1 MDEVR
6 DLMRLQHYA
15 IQTERACCSW
25 IARFIHFHK
34 MRAREANV
42 KGVARYGLKKRLYC
56 QEIICEEH
64 AMLYRILLALLL
76 LTQLPVAGA
85 RDLTGAEVRQLKETA
100 AAVEPAA
107 DGTPVTAALDAYMR
121 ELLEAGVSL
130 ESLVAALVANADEF
144 QNIGLADASAESLA
158 GVLQGLASPAQLAV
172 ALMAA
177 GYPADEAVS
186 AVAAATATPVEA
198 LVADSEVAA
207 GMAAPARAAAD
218 SAASTPEVG
227 KGAPVLLLQNAVS
240 PS

>member
-1 MDEVR
+1 M
-6 DLMRLQHYA
+6 LA
-15 IQTERACCSW
+15 
-25 IARFIHFHK
+25 IARFIHFYK

-42 KGVARYGLKKRLYC
+42 KRAAGYGLKRRLYC

-64 AMLYRILLALLL
+64 VMLYRILLALLL

-85 RDLTGAEVRQLKETA
+85 RDLTGAEVRQLKEVA

-107 DGTPVTAALDAYMR
+107 DGTPVTTDLDAYMR

-130 ESLVAALVANADEF
+130 EALVAALVANADEL
-144 QNIGLADASAESLA
+144 QNIGLADASAESVA

-186 AVAAATATPVEA
+186 AVAEVTATPVEV

-207 GMAAPARAAAD
+207 GMAASARAAAD
-218 SAASTPEVG
+218 SAASAPEVG
-227 KGAPVLLLQNAVS
+227 KGAPVLLLQDAVS

>member
-1 MDEVR
+1 
-6 DLMRLQHYA
+6 
-15 IQTERACCSW
+15 
-25 IARFIHFHK
+25 
-34 MRAREANV
+34 
-42 KGVARYGLKKRLYC
+42 
-56 QEIICEEH
+56 
-64 AMLYRILLALLL
+64 MLYRILLALLL
-76 LTQLPVAGA
+76 LTQLPVVGA
-85 RDLTGAEVRQLKETA
+85 RDLTGAEVRQLKAVA

-144 QNIGLADASAESLA
+144 QNIGLADASAESVA

-186 AVAAATATPVEA
+186 AVAEVTATPVEA

-207 GMAAPARAAAD
+207 GMAAAARAAAD
-218 SAASTPEVG
+218 SAASAPEVG
-227 KGAPVLLLQNAVS
+227 KGAPVLLLQDAVS